1 MLLTCGPRLRR
12 AAEQVLG
19 LALMDGDALPAEDTT
34 MAEEEEPVAVLRA
47 VIDAMN
53 NGQDHAGLANMA
65 GDVVII
71 DDVPPFRRS
80 GRHEAE
86 LWFQRLAVARH
97 QVDASLTLKD
107 ADVRVADDKA
117 YVVAPG
123 LYRGMLE
130 GSGVDVQ
137 GTLIATLRR
146 HQSSWLV
153 DGLIWGCEI

>member
-1 MLLTCGPRLRR
+1 MPEDDGPL
-12 AAEQVLG
+12 
-19 LALMDGDALPAEDTT
+19 
-34 MAEEEEPVAVLRA
+34 AVLHA
-47 VIDAMN
+47 VIGAMN
-53 NGQDHAGLANMA
+53 TGQDRAGLANMA

-71 DDVPPFRRS
+71 DDVPPFRRT

-97 QVDASLTLKD
+97 QVDASLTLKN
-107 ADVRVADDKA
+107 ADVRVFGDKA

-130 GSGVDVQ
+130 GSGVEVQ
-137 GTLIATLRR
+137 GTLTVTLSRR
-146 HQSSWLV
+146 DSRWLV

>member
-1 MLLTCGPRLRR
+1 
-12 AAEQVLG
+12 
-19 LALMDGDALPAEDTT
+19 
-34 MAEEEEPVAVLRA
+34 
-47 VIDAMN
+47 MN
-53 NGQDHAGLANMA
+53 NGQDGAGLASMA

-71 DDVPPFRRS
+71 DDVPPFRRT

-107 ADVRVADDKA
+107 AEVRVAGDQA

-130 GSGVDVQ
+130 GSRVDVQ
-137 GTLIATLRR
+137 GTLTATLRR
-146 HQSSWLV
+146 HESTWLI

>member
-1 MLLTCGPRLRR
+1 MV
-12 AAEQVLG
+12 Q
-19 LALMDGDALPAEDTT
+19 
-34 MAEEEEPVAVLRA
+34 EEEPIAVLRA

-53 NGQDHAGLANMA
+53 KGQDRAGLANMA
-65 GDVVII
+65 ADVVII
-71 DDVPPFRRS
+71 DDVPPFRRT

-97 QVDASLTLKD
+97 EVDASLTLKN
-107 ADVRVADDKA
+107 ADVRVAGDKA

-130 GSGVDVQ
+130 GAGVDVQ
-137 GTLIATLRR
+137 GTLTATLRR
-146 HQSSWLV
+146 HQSTWLV

>member
-1 MLLTCGPRLRR
+1 MVR
-12 AAEQVLG
+12 
-19 LALMDGDALPAEDTT
+19 
-34 MAEEEEPVAVLRA
+34 EEEPVAVLRA
-47 VIDAMN
+47 VLDAMN

-65 GDVVII
+65 ADVVII
-71 DDVPPFRRS
+71 DDVPPFRRT
-80 GRHEAE
+80 GREEAE

-97 QVDASLTLKD
+97 QVDASLTLKN
-107 ADVRVADDKA
+107 ADVRVAGDAA

-130 GSGVDVQ
+130 GSRVDVQ
-137 GTLIATLRR
+137 GTLTATLRR